1 MTDRL
6 MKNNYKRSIHLH
18 KLIVVDFIPERKAEN
33 IVASK
38 IKGMFPRHWLD
49 TSTDGTIWYHILG
62 VRPISVGF
70 SFFLKES
77 DLTFDV
83 TSLL

>member
-18 KLIVVDFIPERKAEN
+18 KLIVVDFIPEKKAEN

-38 IKGMFPRHWLD
+38 IKGMFPRH
-49 TSTDGTIWYHILG
+49 
-62 VRPISVGF
+62 
-70 SFFLKES
+70 
-77 DLTFDV
+77 
-83 TSLL
+83 